1 LNAIAFNNTSINENI
16 NNEVVVAIGSLNM
29 QRVNKVEILKLKQ
42 ANITSQE

>member
-1 LNAIAFNNTSINENI
+1 LNAIAFNNTAINENI
-16 NNEVVVAIGSLNM
+16 NNEVVVALGSLNM